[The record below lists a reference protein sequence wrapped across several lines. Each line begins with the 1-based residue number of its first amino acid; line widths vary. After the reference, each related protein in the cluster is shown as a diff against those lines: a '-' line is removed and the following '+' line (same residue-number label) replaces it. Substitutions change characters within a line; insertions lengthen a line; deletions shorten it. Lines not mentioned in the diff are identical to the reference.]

1 MKKILL
7 VLLFIS
13 TLAKAQTSNPSST
26 NLPTEG
32 FLSGYS
38 LEQSPNTNLVLQSV
52 KALES
57 LDTEKYKSFYASDA
71 KFHDNTE
78 EKNLEQNISFIS
90 ALKSNGISVKFERV
104 APIWEYVHQSKNMN
118 NPNRYVISYQQAIMA
133 KGDKKTK
140 VVLIAVDLMKDGKIK
155 EEWLSYD
162 TKGIMELMK

>member
-7 VLLFIS
+7 ALLCIS
-13 TLAKAQTSNPSST
+13 TFAKAQTTNSSST

-32 FLSGYS
+32 FISGYS

-52 KALES
+52 KAIEAQ
-57 LDTEKYKSFYASDA
+57 DTEKYKTFYASDA
-71 KFHDNTE
+71 KFHNNAE
-78 EKNLEQNISFIS
+78 EENLEQNIAFIS

-118 NPNRYVISYQQAIMA
+118 NPNRYVISYQQAIMS

-140 VVLIAVDLMKDGKIK
+140 VVLIAVDLMRDGKIK